1 MESHQLRTGDAQ
13 VILGIHDHGF
23 FQQAGV
29 KCDFV
34 ETLEQQRVG
43 DQRQIGVETKRRDS
57 AEYAGGK
64 GTYLGR
70 AGEGGF
76 KPAEMAGKPAQVGLQ
91 IGSQDRQ
98 NMLLTPFPFTLQ
110 TRAFAP

>member
-1 MESHQLRTGDAQ
+1 MESHKLRTGDAQ

-29 KCDFV
+29 KRDFV

-43 DQRQIGVETKRRDS
+43 DQRQIGVETKRRNS

-76 KPAEMAGKPAQVGLQ
+76 KPAEMAGKPAQGCLQ
-91 IGSQDRQ
+91 IGGPGRP
-98 NMLLTPFPFTLQ
+98 NIPF
-110 TRAFAP
+110 